1 MIILGAGLVGI
12 ELGLH
17 LIRYGKDVTILE
29 MTDHMSDGGNF
40 LHMLGLHAEI
50 RKRGLKILFNT
61 QAVRITDTGV
71 ACHTPQGDRF
81 YEADQVVYAAGQK
94 PLREET
100 TALAYC
106 APEFYMLGDCVT
118 PKNITA
124 ATSTAYMTA
133 RNIGRD
139 Y

>member
-1 MIILGAGLVGI
+1 
-12 ELGLH
+12 
-17 LIRYGKDVTILE
+17 

-71 ACHTPQGDRF
+71 AC
-81 YEADQVVYAAGQK
+81 
-94 PLREET
+94 
-100 TALAYC
+100 C

-118 PKNITA
+118 PRNITA